1 MKSQKNYKRIV
12 VKIGSKLIAEQDG
25 RCLDQIIKQLIE
37 LQDLDKEVILVSSG
51 AIASALKKLNLSKRP
66 KALSDLQALAAFGQ
80 VELMNFYR
88 EIFLRFD
95 KRCAQVLLTR
105 DDFDDRRRYLNAKN
119 TISKLISMGIVAV
132 VNENDTIS
140 VDEIKF
146 GDNDILSA
154 LVAILVEADL
164 LVILSTVDGLY
175 EIDKKTKKWIKLI
188 CNVENITE
196 DIHKMSCKISDELSI
211 GGMSSKIN
219 AAKIATN
226 VGVKCILANGTKSDV
241 LLDIAKGHNP
251 GTEFSEKSKGLVSRK
266 RWIAF
271 GTTSKG
277 KIVVDNGAKEALLNR
292 DCSLLAPGVI
302 KVEGDFQAKDVVSI
316 VDEDHNEFARG
327 ITNFSGK
334 LLDETKGKRA
344 KKEVVHRNDL
354 VLLV

>member
-1 MKSQKNYKRIV
+1 MIV
-12 VKIGSKLIAEQDG
+12 DDDNVAGGVVRVHAAASVRD
-25 RCLDQIIKQLIE
+25 DQE
-37 LQDLDKEVILVSSG
+37 LGPESRHHAHGKGD
-51 AIASALKKLNLSKRP
+51 
-66 KALSDLQALAAFGQ
+66 FGQ
-80 VELMNFYR
+80 RVTFVGVNASFHG
-88 EIFLRFD
+88 
-95 KRCAQVLLTR
+95 QHVL
-105 DDFDDRRRYLNAKN
+105 
-119 TISKLISMGIVAV
+119 
-132 VNENDTIS
+132 
-140 VDEIKF
+140 
-146 GDNDILSA
+146 
-154 LVAILVEADL
+154 
-164 LVILSTVDGLY
+164 
-175 EIDKKTKKWIKLI
+175 
-188 CNVENITE
+188 
-196 DIHKMSCKISDELSI
+196 
-211 GGMSSKIN
+211 

-334 LLDETKGKRA
+334 LLDETKGKRV